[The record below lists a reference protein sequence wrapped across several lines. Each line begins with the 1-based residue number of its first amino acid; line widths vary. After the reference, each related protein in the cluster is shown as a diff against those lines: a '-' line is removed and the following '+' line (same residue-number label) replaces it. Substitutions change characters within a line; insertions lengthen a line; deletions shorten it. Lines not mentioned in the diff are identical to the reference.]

1 MQNKSKVE
9 MLETLRT
16 LVREALRLRSE
27 GSTYARLARA
37 SGLVDGY
44 MRVLLEAG
52 LVEAREL
59 LQIVAAERAA
69 VDGPALGAGR
79 ASVPDL
85 INAA

>member
-44 MRVLLEAG
+44 MRVLLESG

-69 VDGPALGAGR
+69 LDGPALGASR

-85 INAA
+85 SAA